1 MAMVIRHIYSWSAQR
16 SSGDPSHIV
25 YPSSPI
31 YELSL
36 FLFLHCGRHL
46 RRCGD
51 PFLHVATHRWSPE
64 IFPLPH
70 SNFLQADGRPPGQA
84 TRLSLSTS
92 ISWSCRTSPFTLK
105 NSPKE
110 SSIQVPDPNFVSKK
124 NRIMLNKG
132 SHPVKKVQ
140 FFLTLFKRGGW
151 GEVKPMFK
159 NYVVNFV

>member
-1 MAMVIRHIYSWSAQR
+1 MVIRHIYSWSAQR

-25 YPSSPI
+25 CPPSPF
-31 YELSL
+31 YESSL

-92 ISWSCRTSPFTLK
+92 ISWSCRTSCYTLK
-105 NSPKE
+105 KNGHR
-110 SSIQVPDPNFVSKK
+110 IQGKLEISALLRNNFFSKK
-124 NRIMLNKG
+124 KGILLNNLNWFRIKVHFYVMYLNN
-132 SHPVKKVQ
+132 
-140 FFLTLFKRGGW
+140 
-151 GEVKPMFK
+151 FK
-159 NYVVNFV
+159 NKLQFL